1 MKQWLAMS
9 VVIVTTEDANAM
21 NPHEDNEDDEEE
33 DLFGQDDD
41 EDEQKEK
48 QNAPK
53 PPDEDEEEDLFGQHD
68 DRPSTAMEK
77 PQDTSTKEQHR
88 HEKSLI
94 FTENSQEA
102 PPAQFELDTSPSNNT
117 DSMIIPNHDIP
128 TIPRRKITESPG
140 STSFSSNLHGSSP
153 RETTSN
159 KYGLPDGVIVPDSVD
174 PM

>member
-1 MKQWLAMS
+1 
-9 VVIVTTEDANAM
+9 M
-21 NPHEDNEDDEEE
+21 NPHEDNDDDEEE

-53 PPDEDEEEDLFGQHD
+53 PPDEEDEEDLFGQHD
-68 DRPSTAMEK
+68 DRPSTIGMEK
-77 PQDTSTKEQHR
+77 PEDISTEEQHG
-88 HEKSLI
+88 HEKPQI
-94 FTENSQEA
+94 FTENAQEA

-117 DSMIIPNHDIP
+117 DSMIIPNHDIA

-140 STSFSSNLHGSSP
+140 STSSSSNLHGSVP
-153 RETTSN
+153 RKTTSN